1 MNQDKPKE
9 ERWLLSR
16 HCSNKK
22 KEREKEFNKSSS
34 FFLCNAFVLSFLF
47 SFLLKR
53 LFICQQ
59 ASLSFS
65 SSIFLSLSL
74 SRTIC
79 FSISAYTPV
88 ALLISYEDM
97 QRWTKIVTPPLSSQQ
112 QHHIISSVCM
122 RHICKKKKNRGRH
135 KKNVKRELRVNVS
148 AEYDLWINKQKKMKR
163 ERLNGDQ

>member
-34 FFLCNAFVLSFLF
+34 FFLCNAFVL